1 MTDWKDDLISM
12 CLFALLFSVYLLTFS
27 GRYHASDEISML
39 AATDSLAR
47 RGAWDT
53 ELVRSWMGEQQGSFG
68 PDGHLYSRKGIG
80 TTLVAFHLYRL
91 AILTEQVGNVQAA
104 MLTNAIV
111 TALTGALV
119 YLTLRRLRY
128 RDGVSLGTAL
138 AFGLATMAW
147 PYARY
152 LFSEPL
158 AGLGLLV
165 SAYFLLRYRDQ
176 GDGWSLLLAGGGLG
190 LALLA
195 RLNNAIVAPFL
206 GLILLATIYRR
217 HKRHWREWVGP
228 VLLFGLPVLAAL
240 AVTGW
245 YNWLRFGNPLTTG
258 YLPEE
263 SFSAPFF
270 QGLYGLILSPGKGL
284 LWYSPLLFAALV
296 AWPALFKR
304 HRPEALLAAAMVV
317 VNVIF
322 YAPWYLWWGG
332 HGWGPRFLVTILPF
346 AALPLAEALE
356 AAVRRRWVAVGV
368 AALAVVSVAV
378 QLLGVA
384 VNFNLYLED
393 AYAELGMYH
402 PATLFDPAYS
412 PLLRQIAYVRP
423 ENLDL
428 AWARGGSIDWAA
440 LGVGLG
446 LVLLSAVALWT
457 TARSRGA
464 LAKWTGWKLRMINL
478 AANAFTLL
486 LILGAVFSL
495 VRYAPTGDVA
505 RAAGLVADME
515 WPYES
520 IALAD
525 PLLTEPFQDAYDGN
539 LPVGEV
545 TTPAEAGEDPKR
557 VWVVGRALDQPAT
570 PASQSEGP
578 RPIPKIGFRGQIGS
592 VSLTLNMAEY
602 TTFYDTRLPIPPRQP
617 PLQVGDAIELFA
629 AWQGD
634 TTIRQGEALSL
645 ALAWRALATP
655 ETSYTVFVQ
664 AVDDK
669 GVKAGQLDRLPCG
682 GGCLTT
688 SWQPG
693 EVIGEWME
701 MPILAGAPPGR
712 YELIAGM
719 YDLATGERLPVQ
731 GLPTA
736 ESLDY
741 VSLGFVEVTP

>member
-1 MTDWKDDLISM
+1 MNGRRDGQIAV

-53 ELVRSWMGEQQGSFG
+53 ELIRSWMGEQQGSFG

-80 TTLVAFHLYRL
+80 TTLAALPLYWL
-91 AILTEQVGNVQAA
+91 AAQTEQVGNVEAA
-104 MLTNAIV
+104 TLTNAIV
-111 TALTGALV
+111 TALTGVLV
-119 YLTLRRLRY
+119 YLILRRLRY
-128 RDGVSLGTAL
+128 GDGISLGTAL
-138 AFGLATMAW
+138 AFGLGTMAW

-158 AGLGLLV
+158 AGLGLMAG
-165 SAYFLLRYRDQ
+165 AYFLLRYRDRRESRSAGGV
-176 GDGWSLLLAGGGLG
+176 GDVGDRWSLLLAGAGLG

-206 GLILLATIYRR
+206 GLVLLAEIYRR
-217 HKRHWREWVGP
+217 HKREWREWAGP

-245 YNWLRFGNPLTTG
+245 YNWLRFGSPLTTG

-270 QGLYGLILSPGKGL
+270 QGLYGLTLSPGKGL
-284 LWYSPLLFAALV
+284 LWYTPLLFAALA
-296 AWPALFKR
+296 AWPAFFKR
-304 HRPEALLAAAMVV
+304 HRSEALLAAAVV
-317 VNVIF
+317 IVNIVF

-356 AAVRRRWVAVGV
+356 AARRHRPVAVGV
-368 AALAVVSVAV
+368 IALAAASIAV

-384 VNFNLYLED
+384 VNFNLYLEEI
-393 AYAELGMYH
+393 YAELGLYH

-412 PLLRQIAYVRP
+412 PLLRQIAYVQP

-446 LVLLSAVALWT
+446 LVLLSAAALWAAWKGRINSLLT
-457 TARSRGA
+457 GA
-464 LAKWTGWKLRMINL
+464 LITLMGMT
-478 AANAFTLL
+478 AA
-486 LILGAVFSL
+486 FSL
-495 VRYAPTGDVA
+495 VRYAPEGDVA
-505 RAAGLVADME
+505 RTAALLAAME
-515 WPYES
+515 RPGEAA
-520 IALAD
+520 ALAD
-525 PLLTEPFQDAYDGN
+525 SLLTEPFQDAYDGH
-539 LPVGEV
+539 LPVWGV
-545 TTPAEAGEDPKR
+545 PTPAQVGGNPQA
-557 VWVVGRALDQPAT
+557 VWVVGLADSP
-570 PASQSEGP
+570 PP
-578 RPIPKIGFRGQIGS
+578 RPWELRPLFEVGS
-592 VSLTLNMAEY
+592 VLLALSPPPGS
-602 TTFYDTRLPIPPRQP
+602 TFDLARLPIPQLQPAPR
-617 PLQVGDAIELFA
+617 LGDAIEMFA
-629 AWQGD
+629 AWQGTE
-634 TTIRQGEALSL
+634 TTRQGETLPL
-645 ALAWRALATP
+645 ALVWRALAFP

-664 AVDDK
+664 AIDGA
-669 GVKAGQLDRLPCG
+669 GVKAGQIDRLPCG

-693 EVIGEWME
+693 DVIGEWME

-736 ESLDY
+736 GAPDY
-741 VSLGFVEVTP
+741 VSLGFVEVMP